1 MSLAQSVSENESG
14 APTVTLR
21 SRVSPFVAGRVVI
34 STIILGT
41 ATLVQLA
48 TPGAFPINPFY
59 FLIGLTYGLSV
70 VYLATLRY
78 VDHNPWLVDLQLT
91 VDAAVV
97 SAFIFVTGGI
107 KSDFSSLYL
116 LPILA
121 ASTLRHR
128 RGALQVAGVSAVLY
142 LGIVLSQYTTLNTFP
157 HWAVTPESGLP
168 APRFAQYVLATNLF
182 GFLAV
187 GSLAGALADRLS
199 RTGSRLATAS
209 ESLEDLRAFNDHVI
223 NSLVSGLVTADT
235 DCRILTFNR
244 AASTIT
250 GVAVSKAVGRNA
262 ASVLG
267 LPSHFVNR
275 LSTLGRTRSQRGDF
289 SVRTEDGRDIE
300 LGVTAARLSFPDGR
314 TGYLFTFQDVT
325 DVKRLER
332 ESGVRQRLAAVG
344 EMAAGI
350 AHEIRNPLASM
361 SGSLQVLRAELPLD
375 ADQEQL
381 MDIVLRES
389 ERLNE
394 TIRSFLAYARPQRAT
409 VTRFDL
415 AQVVSDTARLLRN
428 GADVQDHHTVDV
440 DVPGEPVWLE
450 FDENQM
456 RQIVWNLAT
465 NGLRAM
471 PQGGRLCLIAE
482 PSDGQTVGL
491 RVEDQGCGIAPA
503 DIDRIFQPF
512 RSSFEKGTGLGLA
525 TVHRII
531 TDAKGTIRVTSRVGE
546 GTSMRVLLPAAQG
559 EPAAAEHEPGF
570 AGVAS

>member
-1 MSLAQSVSENESG
+1 VSRAQSVSESG
-14 APTVTLR
+14 APRVTLR

-34 STIILGT
+34 STVILGT
-41 ATLVQLA
+41 ATLVQLT

-78 VDHNPWLVDLQLT
+78 VDDNPWLVDLQLT

-107 KSDFSSLYL
+107 NSDFSSLYL

-128 RGALQVAGVSAVLY
+128 RGALQVASVSAVLY
-142 LGIVLSQYTTLNTFP
+142 LAIVLGQYTTLETFP
-157 HWAVTPESGLP
+157 HWFAPLESGLP
-168 APRFAQYVLATNLF
+168 APRFAQYVLATNVF

-199 RTGSRLATAS
+199 RTGSRLANAS
-209 ESLEDLRAFNDHVI
+209 ETIEDLRAFNEHVI
-223 NSLVSGLVTADT
+223 NSLVSGLVTADA

-244 AASTIT
+244 AASAIT
-250 GVAVSKAVGRNA
+250 GVAAAPAIGRNA
-262 ASVLG
+262 AAVLG
-267 LPSHFVNR
+267 LPPHFVNR

-289 SVRTEDGRDIE
+289 TVRTEDGRDIE

-332 ESGVRQRLAAVG
+332 ESGMRQRLAAVG

-361 SGSLQVLRAELPLD
+361 SGSLQVLRSELPLTE
-375 ADQEQL
+375 DQEQL

-389 ERLNE
+389 DRLNQ

-409 VTRFDL
+409 ITRFDL
-415 AQVVSDTARLLRN
+415 AQLVSDTARLLRN
-428 GADVQDHHTVDV
+428 GADVREHHAVDV
-440 DVPGEPVWLE
+440 EVPGEPVWLE

-456 RQIVWNLAT
+456 RQIMWNLAT

-471 PQGGRLCLIAE
+471 PEGGRLRLIAE

-491 RVEDQGCGIAPA
+491 RVEDNGCGIAPA
-503 DIDRIFQPF
+503 DIERIFQPF
-512 RSSFEKGTGLGLA
+512 RSSFAKGTGLGLA

-531 TDAKGTIRVTSRVGE
+531 TDAKGTIHVTSRVSE
-546 GTSMRVLLPAAQG
+546 GTSMRVVLPAVQG
-559 EPAAAEHEPGF
+559 DAGTGEREAELAGAA
-570 AGVAS
+570 S

>member
-1 MSLAQSVSENESG
+1 VSLAQSESESG
-14 APTVTLR
+14 APRVTLR

-78 VDHNPWLVDLQLT
+78 VDENPWLVDLQLT
-91 VDAAVV
+91 VDAALV

-128 RGALQVAGVSAVLY
+128 RGALQVAAVSAVLY

-168 APRFAQYVLATNLF
+168 APRFAQYVLASNLF

-187 GSLAGALADRLS
+187 GSLAGALADRL
-199 RTGSRLATAS
+199 RFAGSRLATTS
-209 ESLEDLRAFNDHVI
+209 ETLEDLRAFNEHVI
-223 NSLVSGLVTADT
+223 NSLVSGLVTADA

-415 AQVVSDTARLLRN
+415 AQLVSDTARLLRN
-428 GADVQDHHTVDV
+428 GADVQDHHAVDV
-440 DVPGEPVWLE
+440 DVPSEPVWLE

-471 PQGGRLCLIAE
+471 PEGGRLRLIAE

-531 TDAKGTIRVTSRVGE
+531 TDAKGTIHVTSRVGE

-559 EPAAAEHEPGF
+559 EPAASEHEPGL

>member
-1 MSLAQSVSENESG
+1 LNLAQSVSDSG
-14 APTVTLR
+14 APRVTMR

-34 STIILGT
+34 STIILGS
-41 ATLVQLA
+41 ATLVQLSV
-48 TPGAFPINPFY
+48 PGAFPINPFY

-78 VDHNPWLVDLQLT
+78 VDDNPWLVDLQLT
-91 VDAAVV
+91 VDAALV
-97 SAFIFVTGGI
+97 SAFVYVTGGI
-107 KSDFSSLYL
+107 LSDFPSLYL

-121 ASTLRHR
+121 ASTLRQR
-128 RGALQVAGVSAVLY
+128 RGALQVAAVSAVLY
-142 LGIVLSQYTTLNTFP
+142 LGIVTSQYTTLETFP
-157 HWAVTPESGLP
+157 HWSVTVDSGLA
-168 APRFAQYVLATNLF
+168 APRFAQYVAATNLF

-187 GSLAGALADRLS
+187 GLLAGALAERLQS
-199 RTGSRLATAS
+199 TGSRLATVS
-209 ESLEDLRAFNDHVI
+209 ETVEDLRAFNEHVI
-223 NSLVSGLVTADT
+223 NSLVSGLVTADA

-250 GVAVSKAVGRNA
+250 GVGASQAVGRNA
-262 ASVLG
+262 ATVLG
-267 LPSHFVNR
+267 LPPHFVNR
-275 LSTLGRTRSQRGDF
+275 LASLGRTRSQRGDF
-289 SVRTEDGRDIE
+289 GVRTEDGRDIE

-332 ESGVRQRLAAVG
+332 ESGMRQRLAAVG

-361 SGSLQVLRAELPLD
+361 SGSLQVLRSELPLTG
-375 ADQEQL
+375 DQEEL

-389 ERLNE
+389 DRLNQ

-409 VTRFDL
+409 ITRFDL
-415 AQVVSDTARLLRN
+415 AQLVNDTARLLRN
-428 GADVQDHHTVDV
+428 GTDVRDHHAVDV
-440 DVPGEPVWLE
+440 DVPADPVWLE

-471 PQGGRLCLIAE
+471 AEGGRLRLVAE
-482 PSDGQTVGL
+482 ASDGQTVGL
-491 RVEDQGCGIAPA
+491 RVEDTGCGIAPA

-512 RSSFEKGTGLGLA
+512 KSSFDKGTGLGLA
-525 TVHRII
+525 TVHRIV
-531 TDAKGTIRVTSRVGE
+531 TDAKGTIHVSSRVGE
-546 GTSMRVLLPAAQG
+546 GTSMRVVLPAVQG
-559 EPAAAEHEPGF
+559 QIAGDREPELAGAA
-570 AGVAS
+570 S

>member
-1 MSLAQSVSENESG
+1 VSLAQSESESG
-14 APTVTLR
+14 APRVTLR

-78 VDHNPWLVDLQLT
+78 VDENPWLVDLQLT
-91 VDAAVV
+91 VDAALV

-128 RGALQVAGVSAVLY
+128 RGALQVAAVSAVLY

-187 GSLAGALADRLS
+187 GSLAGALADRL
-199 RTGSRLATAS
+199 RFTGSRLATAS
-209 ESLEDLRAFNDHVI
+209 ETLEDLRAFNDHVI

-267 LPSHFVNR
+267 LPAHFVNR

-289 SVRTEDGRDIE
+289 TVRTEDGRDIE

-415 AQVVSDTARLLRN
+415 AQLVSDTARLLRN
-428 GADVQDHHTVDV
+428 GADVQDHHAVDV
-440 DVPGEPVWLE
+440 DVPSEPVWLE

-471 PQGGRLCLIAE
+471 PEGGRLRLIAE

-531 TDAKGTIRVTSRVGE
+531 TDAKGTIHVTSRVG
-546 GTSMRVLLPAAQG
+546 
-559 EPAAAEHEPGF
+559 
-570 AGVAS
+570 

>member
-1 MSLAQSVSENESG
+1 MSLAQNVNG
-14 APTVTLR
+14 TDAPRVTLR

-34 STIILGT
+34 STVILGT

-78 VDHNPWLVDLQLT
+78 VDDNPWLVDMQLT
-91 VDAAVV
+91 VDATLV

-121 ASTLRHR
+121 ASTLRNR
-128 RGALQVAGVSAVLY
+128 RGALQVASVSAVLY
-142 LGIVLSQYTTLNTFP
+142 LAIVVGQYTTLDTFP
-157 HWAVTPESGLP
+157 RWAATPESALP
-168 APRFAQYVLATNLF
+168 APRFAQYVLAMNVF

-187 GSLAGALADRLS
+187 GSLAGALAERLRS
-199 RTGSRLATAS
+199 TGSRLATVA
-209 ESLEDLRAFNDHVI
+209 ETVEDIRAYNEHVI
-223 NSLVSGLVTADT
+223 NSLVSGLVTADA

-244 AASTIT
+244 AASSIT
-250 GVAVSKAVGRNA
+250 GVPAAQATGRNA

-267 LPSHFVNR
+267 LPPHFVNR
-275 LSTLGRTRSQRGDF
+275 LTTLARARSHRGDF
-289 SVRTEDGRDIE
+289 TVSTEDGRTIE

-332 ESGVRQRLAAVG
+332 EAGVRQRLAAVG

-361 SGSLQVLRAELPLD
+361 SGSLQVLRGELPLTE
-375 ADQEQL
+375 DQELL

-389 ERLNE
+389 ERLNG
-394 TIRSFLAYARPQRAT
+394 TIRSFLAYARPQRVT

-415 AQVVSDTARLLRN
+415 AQLVSDTARLLRN
-428 GADVQDHHTVDV
+428 GSDVHDHHAVDV

-471 PQGGRLCLIAE
+471 ATGGRLRLVAE
-482 PSDGQTVGL
+482 TSDGQTVGL
-491 RVEDQGCGIAPA
+491 RVEDQGCGIAPG

-525 TVHRII
+525 TVHRIV
-531 TDAKGTIRVTSRVGE
+531 TDAKGTIHVNSKVGE
-546 GTSMRVLLPAAQG
+546 GTSMRVVLPSTLGDAPSREQ
-559 EPAAAEHEPGF
+559 EAELAE
-570 AGVAS
+570 VLS

>member
-1 MSLAQSVSENESG
+1 VSLAQSVSENG
-14 APTVTLR
+14 APRVTLR
-21 SRVSPFVAGRVVI
+21 SRVAPFVAGRVVI

-78 VDHNPWLVDLQLT
+78 VDDNPWLVDLQLT
-91 VDAAVV
+91 VDAAIV
-97 SAFIFVTGGI
+97 SAFIYVTGGI
-107 KSDFSSLYL
+107 RSDFSSLYL

-121 ASTLRHR
+121 ASTLRQR
-128 RGALQVAGVSAVLY
+128 RGALQVAAVSAVLY
-142 LGIVLSQYTTLNTFP
+142 LGIVLSQYTTLDTFP
-157 HWAVTPESGLP
+157 HWAVTPDSGLP
-168 APRFAQYVLATNLF
+168 APRFAQYVALTNVF
-182 GFLAV
+182 GFLCV
-187 GSLAGALADRLS
+187 GALAGALAERLQS
-199 RTGSRLATAS
+199 TGSRLATVS
-209 ESLEDLRAFNDHVI
+209 ETVEDLRAYNEHVI
-223 NSLVSGLVTADT
+223 NSLVSGLVTADA

-250 GVAVSKAVGRNA
+250 GVAMSQALGRNA

-267 LPSHFVNR
+267 LPAHFVNR
-275 LSTLGRTRSQRGDF
+275 LTTLGRTRSQRGDF
-289 SVRTEDGRDIE
+289 AVRTEDGRDIE

-389 ERLNE
+389 DRLNE

-415 AQVVSDTARLLRN
+415 AQLVSDTARLLRN
-428 GADVQDHHTVDV
+428 GADVKEHHAVDV
-440 DVPGEPVWLE
+440 EVPGDPVWLE

-471 PQGGRLCLIAE
+471 PEGGRLRLIAE
-482 PSDGQTVGL
+482 SSDGQTVGL

-512 RSSFEKGTGLGLA
+512 RSSFDKGTGLGLA
-525 TVHRII
+525 TVHRIV
-531 TDAKGTIRVTSRVGE
+531 TDAKGTIHVTSRVGE
-546 GTSMRVLLPAAQG
+546 GTSMRVVLPAAQG
-559 EPAAAEHEPGF
+559 ETAAEREPEL
-570 AGVAS
+570 AEVAS

>member
-1 MSLAQSVSENESG
+1 MSLAQSVSESG
-14 APTVTLR
+14 APRVTLR

-78 VDHNPWLVDLQLT
+78 VDDNPWLVDLQLT
-91 VDAAVV
+91 VDAALV

-107 KSDFSSLYL
+107 LSDFSSLYL

-128 RGALQVAGVSAVLY
+128 RGALQVAAVSAVLY
-142 LGIVLSQYTTLNTFP
+142 LVIVLSQYTTLDTFP
-157 HWAVTPESGLP
+157 HWTVGLESGLP

-187 GSLAGALADRLS
+187 GSLAGALADRLRS
-199 RTGSRLATAS
+199 AGSRLATAS
-209 ESLEDLRAFNDHVI
+209 ETIEDLRAFNEHVI

-250 GVAVSKAVGRNA
+250 GVAGAQAIGRNA

-267 LPSHFVNR
+267 LPPHFVNR

-289 SVRTEDGRDIE
+289 TVRTEDGRDIE

-332 ESGVRQRLAAVG
+332 ESGMRQRLAAVG

-361 SGSLQVLRAELPLD
+361 SGSLQVLRSELPLTD
-375 ADQEQL
+375 DQEQL

-389 ERLNE
+389 DRLNQ

-409 VTRFDL
+409 ITRFDL
-415 AQVVSDTARLLRN
+415 AQLVSDTARLLRN
-428 GADVQDHHTVDV
+428 GADVRDDHAVDV
-440 DVPGEPVWLE
+440 DVPADPVWLE

-471 PQGGRLCLIAE
+471 ADGGRLRLVAE
-482 PSDGQTVGL
+482 ASDGQTVGL

-512 RSSFEKGTGLGLA
+512 RSSFDRGTGLGLA
-525 TVHRII
+525 TVHRIV
-531 TDAKGTIRVTSRVGE
+531 TDAKGTIHVASRVGE
-546 GTSMRVLLPAAQG
+546 GTSMRVVLPATQG
-559 EPAAAEHEPGF
+559 ETGATEREHEL
-570 AGVAS
+570 AGAAS

>member
-1 MSLAQSVSENESG
+1 VNLAQSGSESG
-14 APTVTLR
+14 APVVTLR

-41 ATLVQLA
+41 ATWVQLA
-48 TPGAFPINPFY
+48 APGAFPINPFY
-59 FLIGLTYGLSV
+59 FLIGLTYLLSV

-78 VDHNPWLVDLQLT
+78 VDDNPWLVDLQLT
-91 VDAAVV
+91 VDAALV
-97 SAFIFVTGGI
+97 SAFVFVTGGI
-107 KSDFSSLYL
+107 RSDFSSLYL

-121 ASTLRHR
+121 ASTLRQR
-128 RGALQVAGVSAVLY
+128 RGALQVASVSAVVY
-142 LGIVLSQYTTLNTFP
+142 FAIVLSQYTTLESFP
-157 HWAVTPESGLP
+157 QWSVTAESGLP
-168 APRFAQYVLATNLF
+168 APRFAQYVVATNLF
-182 GFLAV
+182 GFLVV
-187 GSLAGALADRLS
+187 GALAGALAERLRS
-199 RTGSRLATAS
+199 TGSRLATVA
-209 ESLEDLRAFNDHVI
+209 ETVEDLRAFNEHVI
-223 NSLVSGLVTADT
+223 NSLVSGLVTADG
-235 DCRILTFNR
+235 DCRVLTFNR

-250 GVAVSKAVGRNA
+250 GVPVSQAVGRNA
-262 ASVLG
+262 ATVLG

-275 LSTLGRTRSQRGDF
+275 LATLGRTRSQRGDF
-289 SVRTEDGRDIE
+289 SVHTEDGRDIE

-361 SGSLQVLRAELPLD
+361 SGSLQVLRAELPLTE
-375 ADQEQL
+375 DQEQL

-389 ERLNE
+389 DRLNN
-394 TIRSFLAYARPQRAT
+394 TIRSFLAYARPQRAS

-415 AQVVSDTARLLRN
+415 AQLVSDTARLLRN
-428 GADVQDHHTVDV
+428 GADVRAHHVVDT
-440 DVPGEPVWLE
+440 DVPAEPVWLE
-450 FDENQM
+450 HDENQM

-471 PQGGRLCLIAE
+471 ADGGRLRLVVE

-491 RVEDQGCGIAPA
+491 RVEDEGCGIAPA

-525 TVHRII
+525 TVHRIV
-531 TDAKGTIRVTSRVGE
+531 TDAKGTIHVTSRVGE
-546 GTSMRVLLPAAQG
+546 GTSMRVVLPAAQG
-559 EPAAAEHEPGF
+559 DTESGAPEPEL